1 MKFKRFLKYL
11 LFLVLIVG
19 LGFLYGFSLARN
31 QQIKIGESIVEFKEG
46 DNNFLSH
53 SMVNK
58 LLIQNNDSV
67 TNIRKDQLDLDVL
80 EERLLANEMI
90 QDAEVYL
97 SVNGTLGA
105 KIKQRTP
112 IARIA
117 TKDSYYIDSEGK
129 AMPLSRV
136 SAARVPFVEGK
147 VDKKALK
154 NIYVLAKYID
164 GDDFLK
170 KNVITIVQKEN
181 NTFNLKLRTND
192 FIVLF
197 GNIENIE
204 KKVNNLKA
212 FYKKAVKDKTLNDYT
227 KVDLKFTNQ
236 VVCTKK

>member
-1 MKFKRFLKYL
+1 MKINWNLIKGIIIAAVLVFLYAFSANRNATRIIENPDVKYL
-11 LFLVLIVG
+11 DGGHYFIT
-19 LGFLYGFSLARN
+19 R
-31 QQIKIGESIVEFKEG
+31 
-46 DNNFLSH
+46 

-58 LLIQNNDSV
+58 LLIQNVDSV

-80 EERLLANEMI
+80 EERLRANEMI

-112 IARIA
+112 IARVA

-129 AMPLSRV
+129 AMPLSTV

-147 VDKKALK
+147 VDKKELK
-154 NIYVLAKYID
+154 KIYVLAKYIAN
-164 GDDFLK
+164 DDFLK
-170 KNVITIVQKEN
+170 KNVITIVKNEN
-181 NTFNLKLRTND
+181 NTFNLQFRTND
-192 FIVLF
+192 FIIQF
-197 GNIENIE
+197 GNIEHIE

-212 FYKKAVKDKTLNDYT
+212 FYKKAVKDKTLDDYA
-227 KVDLKFTNQ
+227 KVDLKITNQ

>member
-1 MKFKRFLKYL
+1 
-11 LFLVLIVG
+11 LI
-19 LGFLYGFSLARN
+19 FLYAFSANRN
-31 QQIKIGESIVEFKEG
+31 AKRVIEKPDVKYHDGAQYFITRT
-46 DNNFLSH
+46 
-53 SMVNK
+53 MVNK
-58 LLIQNNDSV
+58 LLIQNSDSV

-129 AMPLSRV
+129 SMPLSKV

-164 GDDFLK
+164 GDEFLK
-170 KNVITIVQKEN
+170 QNVITIVQKEN

-204 KKVNNLKA
+204 KKVSNLKA
-212 FYKKAVKDKTLNDYT
+212 FYKKAVKDKTLNNYA

>member
-1 MKFKRFLKYL
+1 VKINWN
-11 LFLVLIVG
+11 LIKGIIMVAI
-19 LGFLYGFSLARN
+19 LAFLYAFSAHRN
-31 QQIKIGESIVEFKEG
+31 ASRVIEIPDVK
-46 DNNFLSH
+46 FLEREQDFITRA
-53 SMVNK
+53 MVNK

-67 TNIRKDQLDLDVL
+67 TNIRKEQLDLDVL
-80 EERLLANEMI
+80 EERLRANEMI

-117 TKDSYYIDSEGK
+117 TKNSYYVDSEGK
-129 AMPLSRV
+129 AMPLSTV

-147 VDKKALK
+147 VDKKELK
-154 NIYVLAKYID
+154 NIYVLAKYILE
-164 GDDFLK
+164 DDFLK
-170 KNVITIVQKEN
+170 KNVVSIVQNDTK
-181 NTFNLKLRTND
+181 TFDLKLRTND
-192 FIVLF
+192 FVVQLGSIK
-197 GNIENIE
+197 NIE

-212 FYKKAVKDKTLNDYT
+212 FYKKAMKDKTLNDYA

>member
-1 MKFKRFLKYL
+1 MK
-11 LFLVLIVG
+11 VNWNLIKGIAIVAI
-19 LGFLYGFSLARN
+19 LIFLYAFSANRN
-31 QQIKIGESIVEFKEG
+31 ATRVVGNPEIKFLDGEQYFITRT
-46 DNNFLSH
+46 
-53 SMVNK
+53 MVNK

-80 EERLLANEMI
+80 EERLRANEMI

-117 TKDSYYIDSEGK
+117 NNDSFYIDSEGK
-129 AMPLSRV
+129 AMPLSKV
-136 SAARVPFVEGK
+136 STAHVPFVEGK

-154 NIYVLAKYID
+154 KVYTLAKYIAE
-164 GDDFLK
+164 DDFLK
-170 KNVITIVQKEN
+170 KNIIAIVQNEN
-181 NTFNLKLRTND
+181 FTFNLKLRAND
-192 FIVLF
+192 FVVLF
-197 GNIENIE
+197 GKVENIE
-204 KKVNNLKA
+204 KKVNNFKA

>member
-1 MKFKRFLKYL
+1 MEINWNLIKGLIIATVLVFLYAFSANRNAKRIIENPDVKYL
-11 LFLVLIVG
+11 DG
-19 LGFLYGFSLARN
+19 
-31 QQIKIGESIVEFKEG
+31 GEYFITR
-46 DNNFLSH
+46 

-58 LLIQNNDSV
+58 LLIQNVDSV
-67 TNIRKDQLDLDVL
+67 TNIRKDQLDLDIL
-80 EERLLANEMI
+80 EERLRANEMI

-129 AMPLSRV
+129 AMPLSKV

-147 VDKKALK
+147 VDKKELK
-154 NIYVLAKYID
+154 NIYVLTKYIAE
-164 GDDFLK
+164 DDFLK
-170 KNVITIVQKEN
+170 KNVITIVQNEN
-181 NTFNLKLRTND
+181 KTFDLKLRTND
-192 FIVLF
+192 FIVQF
-197 GNIENIE
+197 GNIEHME

-212 FYKKAVKDKTLNDYT
+212 FYKKAVKDKTLNDYA

>member
-1 MKFKRFLKYL
+1 MKINWNLIKGITVAAVLIFLYAFSANRNAARVVGNPDIKYL
-11 LFLVLIVG
+11 D
-19 LGFLYGFSLARN
+19 
-31 QQIKIGESIVEFKEG
+31 GEQYFITR
-46 DNNFLSH
+46 

-80 EERLLANEMI
+80 EERLRANEMI

-117 TKDSYYIDSEGK
+117 ANDSFYIDSEGK
-129 AMPLSRV
+129 LMPLSKV
-136 SAARVPFVEGK
+136 SAAHVPFVEGK
-147 VDKKALK
+147 IDKKKL
-154 NIYVLAKYID
+154 NDVYTLAKFIAE
-164 GDDFLK
+164 DDFLK
-170 KNVITIVQKEN
+170 KNIIAIVQNEN
-181 NTFNLKLRTND
+181 YTFNLKLRAND
-192 FIVLF
+192 FVVLF
-197 GNIENIE
+197 GKVEHIE

-212 FYKKAVKDKTLNDYT
+212 FYKKAVKDKTLDSYA

>member
-1 MKFKRFLKYL
+1 MKINWNFIKGIAIVAL
-11 LFLVLIVG
+11 LI
-19 LGFLYGFSLARN
+19 FLYAFSANRNAARVIEN
-31 QQIKIGESIVEFKEG
+31 PEVK
-46 DNNFLSH
+46 FLEREQDFITRA
-53 SMVNK
+53 MVNK
-58 LLIQNNDSV
+58 LLIQNNDTV
-67 TNIRKDQLDLDVL
+67 TNVRKEQLDLDIL
-80 EERLLANEMI
+80 EERLRANEMI

-117 TKDSYYIDSEGK
+117 TKDSYYLDSEGK
-129 AMPLSRV
+129 AMPLSTV

-147 VDKKALK
+147 VDKKELK
-154 NIYVLAKYID
+154 NIYVLTTYIA

-170 KNVITIVQKEN
+170 KNVISIIQNDDK
-181 NTFNLKLRTND
+181 TFHFKLRKND
-192 FIVLF
+192 FLVLF
-197 GNIENIE
+197 GSIKNIE

-212 FYKKAVKDKTLNDYT
+212 FYKKATKDKTLDNFA

>member
-1 MKFKRFLKYL
+1 MKINWN
-11 LFLVLIVG
+11 LIKGIAIVAM
-19 LGFLYGFSLARN
+19 LIFLYAFSANRN
-31 QQIKIGESIVEFKEG
+31 ATRVIGDPEIKFLDGEQYFITRT
-46 DNNFLSH
+46 
-53 SMVNK
+53 MVNK

-80 EERLLANEMI
+80 EERLRANEMI

-117 TKDSYYIDSEGK
+117 TNDSFYIDSEGK
-129 AMPLSRV
+129 AMPLSKV
-136 SAARVPFVEGK
+136 SSAHVPFVEGK

-154 NIYVLAKYID
+154 KVYTLAKYIAE
-164 GDDFLK
+164 DDFLK
-170 KNVITIVQKEN
+170 KNIVAIVQNEN
-181 NTFNLKLRTND
+181 FTFDLKLRAND
-192 FIVLF
+192 FVVLF
-197 GNIENIE
+197 GKVENIE
-204 KKVNNLKA
+204 KKVNNFKA

>member
-1 MKFKRFLKYL
+1 MKINWNLIKGIIIAAALIGLYAFSANRNATRIIEKPDIKFLDSDQY
-11 LFLVLIVG
+11 FITR
-19 LGFLYGFSLARN
+19 A
-31 QQIKIGESIVEFKEG
+31 
-46 DNNFLSH
+46 
-53 SMVNK
+53 MVNK
-58 LLIQNNDSV
+58 LLIQNNDSA

-80 EERLLANEMI
+80 EERLRMNEMI

-112 IARIA
+112 IARVA
-117 TKDSYYIDSEGK
+117 SKDSYYIDSDGK
-129 AMPLSRV
+129 SMPLSKV

-147 VDKKALK
+147 VDKKELK
-154 NIYVLAKYID
+154 NIYVLAKYIA

-170 KNVITIVQKEN
+170 KNVITIVQKEK

-204 KKVNNLKA
+204 KKVSNLKA
-212 FYKKAVKDKTLNDYT
+212 FYKKAVKDKTLNDYA

>member
-1 MKFKRFLKYL
+1 MKINWN
-11 LFLVLIVG
+11 LIKG
-19 LGFLYGFSLARN
+19 IAIAAILIFLYAFSGNRN
-31 QQIKIGESIVEFKEG
+31 ATRVIENPDVKFL
-46 DNNFLSH
+46 DADLNFITRT
-53 SMVNK
+53 MVNK

-80 EERLLANEMI
+80 EERLRANEMI

-117 TKDSYYIDSEGK
+117 KKDSYYIDSEGK
-129 AMPLSRV
+129 AMPLSAV

-147 VDKKALK
+147 VDKKELK
-154 NIYVLAKYID
+154 NIYVLATYIAN
-164 GDDFLK
+164 DDFLK
-170 KNVITIVQKEN
+170 KNVITIVQNEN
-181 NTFNLKLRTND
+181 KTFNLKLRQND
-192 FIVLF
+192 FVVLF

-212 FYKKAVKDKTLNDYT
+212 FYKKATKDKMLNNYA

>member
-1 MKFKRFLKYL
+1 MNINWNVIKGIAIVA
-11 LFLVLIVG
+11 VLI
-19 LGFLYGFSLARN
+19 FLYAFSANRN
-31 QQIKIGESIVEFKEG
+31 ATRVVGNPDIKFLDGEQYFITR
-46 DNNFLSH
+46 

-80 EERLLANEMI
+80 EERLRSNEMI

-117 TKDSYYIDSEGK
+117 NKDSFYIDSEGK
-129 AMPLSRV
+129 AMPLSKV

-154 NIYVLAKYID
+154 NVYALAKYIAE
-164 GDDFLK
+164 DDFLK
-170 KNVITIVQKEN
+170 KNIITIVQNEN
-181 NTFNLKLRTND
+181 FTFNLKLRTND
-192 FIVLF
+192 FVVLF
-197 GNIENIE
+197 GKIENIE

-227 KVDLKFTNQ
+227 KVDLKFANQ

>member
-1 MKFKRFLKYL
+1 MKINWN
-11 LFLVLIVG
+11 LIKGIIIASVVI
-19 LGFLYGFSLARN
+19 FLYAFSANRN
-31 QQIKIGESIVEFKEG
+31 ATRIIGNPDVKYHDEAHYFITRT
-46 DNNFLSH
+46 
-53 SMVNK
+53 MVNK

-80 EERLLANEMI
+80 EERLRANEMI

-97 SVNGTLGA
+97 TVSGTLGA

-117 TKDSYYIDSEGK
+117 NKDSFYIDSDGK
-129 AMPLSRV
+129 AMPLSKV

-154 NIYVLAKYID
+154 NVYVLAKYIAE
-164 GDDFLK
+164 DDFLK
-170 KNVITIVQKEN
+170 KNVITIVQNEH
-181 NTFNLKLRTND
+181 NTFDLKLRTND
-192 FIVLF
+192 FIVQF

-212 FYKKAVKDKTLNDYT
+212 FYKKAVKDKTLNDYA

>member
-1 MKFKRFLKYL
+1 MKINWN
-11 LFLVLIVG
+11 LIKGIVIAAIVI
-19 LGFLYGFSLARN
+19 FLYAFSANRN
-31 QQIKIGESIVEFKEG
+31 AVRFIENPEVK
-46 DNNFLSH
+46 FLEREQDFITRA
-53 SMVNK
+53 MVNK

-67 TNIRKDQLDLDVL
+67 TNVRKEQLDLDIL
-80 EERLLANEMI
+80 EERLRANEMI

-117 TKDSYYIDSEGK
+117 TKNSYYIDSEGK
-129 AMPLSRV
+129 AMPLSTV

-147 VDKKALK
+147 VDKKELE
-154 NIYVLAKYID
+154 NVYVLATYIA

-170 KNVITIVQKEN
+170 KNVISIIQNDNK
-181 NTFNLKLRTND
+181 TFCLKLRAND
-192 FIVLF
+192 FVVLF
-197 GNIENIE
+197 GTIENIE

-212 FYKKAVKDKTLNDYT
+212 FYKKAMKDKTLNDFA